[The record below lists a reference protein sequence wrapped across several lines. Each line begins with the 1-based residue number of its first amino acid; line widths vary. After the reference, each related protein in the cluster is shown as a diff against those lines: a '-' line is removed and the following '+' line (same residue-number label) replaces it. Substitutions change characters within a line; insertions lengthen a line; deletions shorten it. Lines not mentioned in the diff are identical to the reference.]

1 MYPIETRLETVIG
14 VASVITSQVQ
24 FHVESYGFNTK
35 EGQAISYD
43 NRFLNV
49 GDGFIGNNQ
58 WFEAPYSG
66 TYFFSISGTKGQS
79 YKKMRACIDV
89 KINNNVFGSAI
100 SSDYTNFGGFS
111 YQFTKKLNAGDKI
124 ELFMKFGDV
133 YILAFTG
140 WMLDENLAL

>member
-35 EGQAISYD
+35 EG
-43 NRFLNV
+43 
-49 GDGFIGNNQ
+49 
-58 WFEAPYSG
+58 
-66 TYFFSISGTKGQS
+66 
-79 YKKMRACIDV
+79 
-89 KINNNVFGSAI
+89 
-100 SSDYTNFGGFS
+100 NFGGFS

-133 YILAFTG
+133 FILAFTG